1 MKGRINKKNSKKEI
15 PYKLYYW
22 LTGFI
27 IFLSV
32 LFFFR
37 TSLIMYYYIIK
48 EKLAIGEFENA
59 NFQKSIKI
67 SEAEKIQAVFKK
79 YKNYAFG
86 LDISQ
91 HQGKILW
98 DSVQDIHKD
107 IPVSFVFVRATR
119 GAFTQDAF
127 FKKNWKNLTK
137 KKILKGAY
145 HYYDVNRNS
154 TLQAENFIK
163 TVTLDKGD
171 LPPVLDVE
179 DLPKNQSLEL
189 LKSGLINWLNLVEK
203 NYNVK
208 PIIYSNDSYFIYH
221 ISDLDLSEYI
231 IWTANYNP
239 IESPLHQKW
248 IFWQF
253 TEKGI
258 VKGFTQNFV
267 DINVF
272 NGSIEELQTLTL

>member
-1 MKGRINKKNSKKEI
+1 MKRRINKKNCKNEI
-15 PYKLYYW
+15 PYRLYYW
-22 LTGFI
+22 LTGAI
-27 IFLSV
+27 ILLSV
-32 LFFFR
+32 FFFFR

-48 EKLAIGEFENA
+48 DNFTIHELGNG

-67 SEAEKIQAVFKK
+67 SEADKIQAVFKK
-79 YKNYAFG
+79 YKSYAFG

-98 DSVQDIHKD
+98 DSVQFIHKD
-107 IPVSFVFVRATR
+107 IPISFVFVRATR

-127 FKKNWKNLTK
+127 FKKNWKNLSK
-137 KKILKGAY
+137 KRILKGAY
-145 HYYDVNRNS
+145 HYYDVNKNS
-154 TLQAENFIK
+154 TIQAENFIK
-163 TVTLDKGD
+163 TVTLKKGD

-179 DLPKNQSLEL
+179 DLPKKQSLEL

-203 NYNVK
+203 KYKIK
-208 PIIYSNDSYFIYH
+208 PIIYSNDFNFIHH
-221 ISDLDLSEYI
+221 ISDLDLKDYI

-239 IESPLHQKW
+239 IESPLHQRW

-253 TEKGI
+253 TEKGV

-272 NGSIEELQTLTL
+272 NGSIEELQKLTL